1 MITVIAQTKVDS
13 QDFILGTTQPDASN
27 TGQVDSGLTTHSG
40 DWIITTDN
48 TTIEGFWIEGLVD
61 IQASNVTFKNNIVV
75 SRVITSYP
83 GFDALV
89 RSSGSNNNISNNT
102 LIQYNSRTGTDTSIY
117 YVVGVKLTGG
127 SAVVHR
133 NNISNVNDCVYIT
146 GGTHTITG
154 NYLHDPGFRTDDADQ
169 AGSTPPSWSH
179 NDGVQIRG
187 GINHNIEGNT
197 IEMKFSTLT
206 GMNSTANPDPNAEQ
220 VWPNCHGILSQ
231 GANNAVTGITITNN
245 WFKYGACCM
254 HFTSASFSGNT
265 ATFTGN
271 RYTPDQSKE
280 FNVYTQIRIDPTTVW
295 TVTDGGSNVYS
306 DDADT
311 PSAWR
316 GVALKAPT
324 TVSTTKVWQ
333 FNANSHTP

>member
-1 MITVIAQTKVDS
+1 MITVIAETVVEPQE
-13 QDFILGTTQPDASN
+13 FILGVTQPDASN
-27 TGQVDSGLTTHSG
+27 TGRADSGLTTHSG

-48 TTIEGFWIEGLVD
+48 VTIENFWVEGLVD
-61 IQASNVTFKNNIVV
+61 IQANNVTFKNNIVV

-89 RSSGSNNNISNNT
+89 RSSGSNNIISNNT

-127 SAVVHR
+127 SSTVSR
-133 NNISNVNDCVYIT
+133 NDISNVNDCVYIT
-146 GGTHTITG
+146 GGTHQILG
-154 NYLHDPGFRTDDADQ
+154 NYFHDLGFRTDDADQ
-169 AGSTPPSWSH
+169 AGSTPASWSH

-187 GINHNIEGNT
+187 GTNHNIEGNHFD
-197 IEMKFSTLT
+197 MAFSTLT
-206 GMNSTANPDPNAEQ
+206 GMNSTPNPDPNAEQ
-220 VWPNCHGILSQ
+220 WWPNCHGILAQ
-231 GANNAVTGITITNN
+231 GANNAATGITITNN
-245 WFKYGACCM
+245 WFSKGACCM

-271 RYTPDQSKE
+271 RYTPNQSKE

-295 TVTDGGSNVYS
+295 TVTDGGGNVYS
-306 DDADT
+306 NDADT
-311 PSAWR
+311 PVDWQ
-316 GVALKAPT
+316 GDPLKAPT

-333 FNANSHTP
+333 FDANNHTP